1 MALAPCGTLCVREL
15 PWGGRARRRRWSGLP
30 PPLGGNVALWVASRA
45 STGPSVSL
53 SCADAGGGTVACRRP
68 PEPGGH
74 GRPVSAQPLLGIV
87 LSVLAGAVGFV
98 THHLLPQL
106 RKHHPWM
113 WLSQPVLK
121 SREHRQQEVT
131 GE

>member
-1 MALAPCGTLCVREL
+1 MWNTVCAQTPLGREGPPEKVVGVAPAFRRERG
-15 PWGGRARRRRWSGLP
+15 PVGGISGLDGTVRVP
-30 PPLGGNVALWVASRA
+30 VLCGR
-45 STGPSVSL
+45 
-53 SCADAGGGTVACRRP
+53 GGGTVACRRP

>member
-1 MALAPCGTLCVREL
+1 M
-15 PWGGRARRRRWSGLP
+15 GGVSGLDGTVRVP
-30 PPLGGNVALWVASRA
+30 VLCGR
-45 STGPSVSL
+45 
-53 SCADAGGGTVACRRP
+53 GGGTVACRRL